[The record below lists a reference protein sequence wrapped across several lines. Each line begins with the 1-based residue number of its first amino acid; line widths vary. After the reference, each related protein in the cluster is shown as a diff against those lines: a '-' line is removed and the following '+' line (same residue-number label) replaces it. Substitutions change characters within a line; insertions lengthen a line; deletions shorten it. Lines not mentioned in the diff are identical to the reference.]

1 MLDHHFRE
9 FMEFFFPDIA
19 AAINWS
25 GKPVFLD
32 KELPKLGPAHA
43 TGSRLADKLAQVWL
57 KDGAELWV
65 LLHNEIQGRAGD
77 EFNRRMFIYNYRI
90 TDRYNREVVSLGV
103 VTGSGGR
110 TVLGRYE
117 TGRWN
122 CRLVFEFPVV
132 KMTDWRGREKELE
145 TGRNPF
151 ALVVLAQL
159 EALKTQ
165 GKTDRKYAAK
175 RELILRLLRAGYGK
189 TRTRSLLR
197 FIDWI
202 IRLPEELE
210 QQLTREIE
218 TSTGGKNM
226 PYVTS
231 WERIAQKHGEEIGE
245 RKIVLRLLKQ
255 KPGDLDAEVTARIEQ
270 LSTSRLE
277 KLVDALPGFSHPA
290 DLERWLKRKA

>member
-1 MLDHHFRE
+1 
-9 FMEFFFPDIA
+9 
-19 AAINWS
+19 
-25 GKPVFLD
+25 
-32 KELPKLGPAHA
+32 
-43 TGSRLADKLAQVWL
+43 
-57 KDGAELWV
+57 
-65 LLHNEIQGRAGD
+65 
-77 EFNRRMFIYNYRI
+77 
-90 TDRYNREVVSLGV
+90 
-103 VTGSGGR
+103 
-110 TVLGRYE
+110 
-117 TGRWN
+117 
-122 CRLVFEFPVV
+122 
-132 KMTDWRGREKELE
+132 
-145 TGRNPF
+145 
-151 ALVVLAQL
+151 VLAQL